1 MVIEGIDALAA
12 FIAEMGL
19 PTTFAELGADS
30 SDETLRA
37 VADTAVLM
45 PTCTKPLTRRRDL
58 RYPRRVPLD
67 SIGRAEP
74 VSHPA
79 QRAQNPL
86 NASRTE

>member
-1 MVIEGIDALAA
+1 MGRRPDELAVVIEGIDALAA

-45 PTCTKPLTRRRDL
+45 LTCTKPLTRDEIFDILVECR
-58 RYPRRVPLD
+58 
-67 SIGRAEP
+67 
-74 VSHPA
+74 
-79 QRAQNPL
+79 
-86 NASRTE
+86 

>member
-45 PTCTKPLTRRRDL
+45 PTCTKPLTRDEIFDILVECRKT
-58 RYPRRVPLD
+58 
-67 SIGRAEP
+67 
-74 VSHPA
+74 
-79 QRAQNPL
+79 
-86 NASRTE
+86 ASGALSRCRTRLSAPKTP

>member
-45 PTCTKPLTRRRDL
+45 PTCTTLLTRDYLFYILCEARSKESAARR
-58 RYPRRVPLD
+58 RF
-67 SIGRAEP
+67 
-74 VSHPA
+74 
-79 QRAQNPL
+79 
-86 NASRTE
+86 RTRISAPKTP